1 MNGILND
8 TEECISNL
16 EARIMEITQSE
27 EQTEKNFLNEGNKW
41 DLWNNIKHAN
51 IFIIG
56 VLEGEEREKGII
68 A

>member
-56 VLEGEEREKGII
+56 VLEGEEREKGIK

>member
-27 EQTEKNFLNEGNKW
+27 EQTEKNFLNEGNK
-41 DLWNNIKHAN
+41 
-51 IFIIG
+51 
-56 VLEGEEREKGII
+56 
-68 A
+68 